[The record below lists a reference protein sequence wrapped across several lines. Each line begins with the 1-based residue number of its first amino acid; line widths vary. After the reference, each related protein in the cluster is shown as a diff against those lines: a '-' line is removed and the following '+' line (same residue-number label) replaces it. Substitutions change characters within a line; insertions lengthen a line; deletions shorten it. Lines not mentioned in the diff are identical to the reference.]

1 MPMSTIDSRV
11 TLLRPSTSGRPLA
24 PSQLEMRLPTLLSV
38 IAGTVDLTGFL
49 NLGNLFT
56 AHITGNLV
64 VVAALIVR
72 GGRINPAQVL
82 AIPAFILAVA
92 TTWFLAKVSGRR
104 GPSLARLLL
113 LIQFLLLA
121 GVLIVSVITKPSTS
135 PHGLMDG
142 IAAMIAVSAMAC
154 QFALLRLALPVAPS
168 TAVMS
173 GNLTNTVLSLL
184 DSRSLTQPLMAGDVE
199 RLRGS
204 LHLLIGFFGGC
215 VVAAVAVSLL
225 GDWAWSL
232 PVALAGGAVLL
243 R

>member
-1 MPMSTIDSRV
+1 
-11 TLLRPSTSGRPLA
+11 
-24 PSQLEMRLPTLLSV
+24 MRLPTLLSV

-113 LIQFLLLA
+113 VIQFLLLA
-121 GVLIVSVITKPSTS
+121 GVLIVSVITKPSTN
-135 PHGLMDG
+135 PHGLMAG

-154 QFALLRLALPVAPS
+154 QFALLRLALPVSPS
-168 TAVMS
+168 TAVMT

-204 LHLLIGFFGGC
+204 LQLLIGFFGGC

-232 PVALAGGAVLL
+232 PVALAGVAVVL

>member
-82 AIPAFILAVA
+82 AIPVFILAVA

-113 LIQFLLLA
+113 LIQF
-121 GVLIVSVITKPSTS
+121 
-135 PHGLMDG
+135 
-142 IAAMIAVSAMAC
+142 
-154 QFALLRLALPVAPS
+154 
-168 TAVMS
+168 
-173 GNLTNTVLSLL
+173 
-184 DSRSLTQPLMAGDVE
+184 
-199 RLRGS
+199 
-204 LHLLIGFFGGC
+204 
-215 VVAAVAVSLL
+215 
-225 GDWAWSL
+225 
-232 PVALAGGAVLL
+232 
-243 R
+243 